1 MADRYEVLSPVGEA
15 EIPEP
20 WRIAPRLDRLEGRVV
35 GLFENNKRAAPRILE
50 AVERELRARVPGV
63 RFSRFRHP
71 HNRELVGEEFEAFR
85 RWVEGVDAVV
95 GAVGD

>member
-1 MADRYEVLSPVGEA
+1 MYEVLSPVGEA
-15 EIPEP
+15 ELPKP
-20 WRIAPRLDRLEGRVV
+20 QPIAPRLDRLEGRVI
-35 GLFENNKRAAPRILE
+35 GLFVNSKPVAPVLLE
-50 AVERELRARVPGV
+50 RVEELLRERVGARTE
-63 RFSRFRHP
+63 RFRHP

>member
-1 MADRYEVLSPVGEA
+1 MTDRYEVLSPVGEA

-20 WRIAPRLDRLEGRVV
+20 RRNAPRLDRLEGRVV
-35 GLFENNKRAAPRILE
+35 GLFENNKRAAPGILE
-50 AVERELRARVPGV
+50 VVERELRARVPGV

-71 HNRELVGEEFEAFR
+71 HNRELLGEELLAFR
-85 RWVEGVDAVV
+85 RWVAEVDAVV